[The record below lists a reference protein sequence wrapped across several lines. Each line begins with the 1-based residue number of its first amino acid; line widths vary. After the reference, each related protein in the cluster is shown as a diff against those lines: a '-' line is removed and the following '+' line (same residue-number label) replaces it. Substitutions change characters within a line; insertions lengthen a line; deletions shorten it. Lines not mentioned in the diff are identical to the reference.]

1 MSEHPRLEAGEIL
14 RALRDADA
22 RFVLIGGLAS
32 QVYGSPSLTVDVDI
46 CFGLDRDNLQRLAA
60 VLVDLAA
67 IRRDMPSGVTA
78 PIDELALR
86 AGDVITLRTRYG
98 DLDLLA
104 HPDPGFDY
112 EALLE
117 HSLQVEILGVEV
129 RVASLDDLMAMKRA
143 AGRPKDRIELEI
155 LGALREQI
163 DRRGQARRSSRSIPL
178 RP

>member
-32 QVYGSPSLTVDVDI
+32 QVHGSPSLTLDVDI
-46 CFGLDRDNLQRLAA
+46 CFELESENLHRLAS

-67 IRRDMPSGVTA
+67 FRRDQPPGVSA
-78 PIDELALR
+78 PIDERALR
-86 AGDVITLRTRYG
+86 AGDVFTLRTRFG

-104 HPDPGFDY
+104 HPDPGLDY
-112 EALLE
+112 RTLVE
-117 HSLQVEILGVEV
+117 HSILVEILGVEV

-163 DRRGQARRSSRSIPL
+163 DRRG
-178 RP
+178 